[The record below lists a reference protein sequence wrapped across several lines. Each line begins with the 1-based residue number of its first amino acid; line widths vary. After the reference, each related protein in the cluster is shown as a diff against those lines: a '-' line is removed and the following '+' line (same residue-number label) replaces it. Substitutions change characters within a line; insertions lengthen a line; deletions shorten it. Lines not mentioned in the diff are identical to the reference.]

1 MRRRLAVMAAAAAVL
16 ALMLVAPG
24 AQGQTTTTTTT
35 GPTTTTTPP
44 TSTTQVT
51 PTTAPPPLYLLEVT
65 GTGCTATD
73 QPYVEYTF
81 TNQTGGDVIV
91 AFSYSLDGA
100 PYTDP
105 LGRSAAGHGGTYTDR
120 FEFSPGTEGTVTIRA
135 VVEGDA
141 PATVTADPVLLPAC
155 EPAPPPP
162 PPPSCDCEGRQVT
175 VTNASKYLLPGKELN
190 QLGIT
195 CFNIRFLNFS
205 GEYVVS
211 ASGPEAALKK
221 LFDRD

>member
-1 MRRRLAVMAAAAAVL
+1 VERTIAWLVGFRYLQVRYGRHAAYLYDAGDSDHRTAAPVQAR
-16 ALMLVAPG
+16 
-24 AQGQTTTTTTT
+24 
-35 GPTTTTTPP
+35 
-44 TSTTQVT
+44 
-51 PTTAPPPLYLLEVT
+51 VT

-81 TNQTGGDVIV
+81 TNQTGGDVVV